1 MEKGNQNKICD
12 GSRKFETKSV
22 MERENWKQKEQVY
35 LVSWGLPG
43 SVGGRRNQ
51 VKGRIMPQLFTP
63 IKLFF
68 RFF

>member
-1 MEKGNQNKICD
+1 
-12 GSRKFETKSV
+12 

-43 SVGGRRNQ
+43 SVGGGRNQ
-51 VKGRIMPQLFTP
+51 VKGRIMPQLFTS
-63 IKLFF
+63 IKLVF